1 MELPNEYQNV
11 MLTYE
16 GNVRVRDKYY
26 DHYEKQ
32 VVTRRA
38 FYSKSNGY
46 YDSKD
51 QWIETPNGYF
61 SVPQYWQDFTFS
73 DGKVALLP
81 HTFYSYGR
89 VLPENIIKWVYDK
102 QVVTK

>member
-1 MELPNEYQNV
+1 MNLPIECVNV

-16 GNVRVRDKYY
+16 TTICRGVYGEVKTK
-26 DHYEKQ
+26 E

-38 FYSKSNGY
+38 FYCKSNGF

-51 QWIETPNGYF
+51 NWIETPNGYF

-73 DGKVALLP
+73 DGTTALLP

-89 VLPENIIKWVYDK
+89 VYPENIIKWEYDK
-102 QVVTK
+102 